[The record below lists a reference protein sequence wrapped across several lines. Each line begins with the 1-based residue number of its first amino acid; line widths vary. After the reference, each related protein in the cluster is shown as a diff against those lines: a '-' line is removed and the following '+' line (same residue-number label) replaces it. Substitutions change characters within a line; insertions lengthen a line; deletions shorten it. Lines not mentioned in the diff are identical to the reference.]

1 MADKVVHFE
10 IIAPESEALAKFY
23 SELFGWHTESFP
35 DPPYTIV
42 DTHAGGGINGGIGSD
57 PEGGTRVT
65 FYVAVADM
73 QKTLDEA
80 EKLGGKV
87 VMPVTELPMVK
98 LAMFTDPQDNLV
110 GIVFDDPAREGGG
123 VSPGSNPAISWFE
136 VLGSDARALADFYSK
151 LFGWTVD
158 FGDGSGPMEY
168 GQVDAKEA
176 GIGGGIGTMPDAP
189 YKTTV
194 YAEVDDLQKYLDVA
208 ESLGAKTVMP
218 PQSMGTVSVA
228 LFSDPGGNILG
239 LYKMN

>member
-1 MADKVVHFE
+1 MADRVVHFE
-10 IIAPESEALAKFY
+10 IIAPESDTLAKFY
-23 SELFGWHTESFP
+23 SELFGWHTETFP
-35 DPPYTIV
+35 DPPYTII
-42 DTHAGGGINGGIGSD
+42 DTHAGRGINGGIGSD
-57 PEGGTRVT
+57 PQGGTRVT
-65 FYVAVADM
+65 FYVAVDDM
-73 QKTLDEA
+73 QKTLDQA
-80 EKLGGKV
+80 TKLGGSV
-87 VMPVTELPMVK
+87 VMPITELPMVK
-98 LAMFTDPQDNLV
+98 LAMFTDPQGNVV
-110 GIVFDDPAREGGG
+110 GIVFNDPTQEGGA
-123 VSPGSNPAISWFE
+123 VSSGSNPPISWFE
-136 VLGSDARALADFYSK
+136 VLGSDAKALADFYSK

-168 GQVDAKEA
+168 GQVDAREA

-228 LFSDPGGNILG
+228 LFSDPGGNVLG